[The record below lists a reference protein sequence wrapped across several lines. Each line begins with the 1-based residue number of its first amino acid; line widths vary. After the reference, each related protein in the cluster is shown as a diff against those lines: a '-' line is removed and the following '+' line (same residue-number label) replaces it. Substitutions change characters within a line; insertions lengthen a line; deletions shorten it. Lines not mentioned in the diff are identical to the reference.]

1 MPFREVS
8 MEDLL
13 GRKPLYVDLDAVRE
27 NLNGRV
33 VLVTGAAGS
42 IGSALCR
49 QIIEYRTGKLVCVDQ
64 SERGLE
70 LLQRELLDR
79 GIQTGIVALVADVG
93 DVDAMQQCFS
103 AHQIEFVF
111 HAAARKHVPEMES
124 KEVEAVTNNIFAL
137 ASLLDVA
144 EEHSCRAFVL
154 ISSDKAVNPASVMG
168 ATKRAGELILAS
180 RPLKTMRC
188 VSVRFGNVL
197 GSSGSVVPI
206 LQDQLRRGQPLTIT
220 HADARRLFMTSR
232 EAVSLLLQAFTIGSP
247 GDILVLEM
255 GESVNILEMARSLI
269 RLSGQSETA
278 VKIEF
283 IGLRPGE
290 KLQEEL
296 FYANETVT
304 STSCREIKRVRGT
317 YGSWMELQRQLEALR
332 VSLTQGAPDE
342 IRARLRNIV
351 PEFRDWMPGGA
362 SPDY

>member
-13 GRKPLYVDLDAVRE
+13 GRKPLYVDLDAVRQ
-27 NLNGRV
+27 NLNRRV

-49 QIIEYRTGKLVCVDQ
+49 QIIEYRPGKLVCVDQ
-64 SERGLE
+64 SEQGLE
-70 LLQRELLDR
+70 LMRRELMDR
-79 GIQTGIVALVADVG
+79 GTQTGVVAVVADVG
-93 DVDAMQQCFS
+93 DVDAMRQCFS
-103 AHQIEFVF
+103 AHQIEFIF

-144 EEHSCRAFVL
+144 EEHACRAFVL

-168 ATKRAGELILAS
+168 ATKRIGELILAS

-188 VSVRFGNVL
+188 VSVR
-197 GSSGSVVPI
+197 GSVVPI

-220 HADARRLFMTSR
+220 HAEARRLFMTAR
-232 EAVSLLLQAFTIGSP
+232 EAVSLSLQAFTIGTP

-255 GESVNILEMARSLI
+255 GEPVNILEMARTLI
-269 RLSGQSETA
+269 RLSGLSETP
-278 VKIEF
+278 VKIKF
-283 IGLRPGE
+283 TGLRPGE
-290 KLQEEL
+290 KLHEEL

-304 STSCREIKRVRGT
+304 STSCREIKRVRGA
-317 YGSWMELQRQLEALR
+317 YGSWLELQRQLDALR
-332 VSLTQGAPDE
+332 DSLARGAPDE

-351 PEFRDWMPGGA
+351 PEFRDWTPGA
-362 SPDY
+362 VSPDY